1 MQFESWSAFWSMG
14 GYGFY
19 VWLSFGVTFLC
30 MLGVVIQSRMEAKA
44 LLDEVKRNE
53 KRQAKIKQAM
63 EINQ

>member
-1 MQFESWSAFWSMG
+1 MG